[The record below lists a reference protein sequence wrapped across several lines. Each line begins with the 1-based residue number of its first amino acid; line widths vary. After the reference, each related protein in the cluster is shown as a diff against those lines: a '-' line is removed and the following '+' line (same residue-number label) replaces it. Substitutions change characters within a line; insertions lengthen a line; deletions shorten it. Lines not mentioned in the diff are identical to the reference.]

1 MVSLRKPSASPPM
14 MYEMER
20 PQDALSVVC
29 SVGSCCEQM
38 MTRGEVYESRC
49 LAVLQS
55 RKTPRRLCRRVA
67 GWGVQ
72 AGDKREASSPQV
84 AIQRNLPSNEAGMMG
99 CFSGAQGRERFGVN
113 CLAYDEAIMAQQD
126 RIQQEIAVQ
135 NPLVSERME
144 LTVLYKEYADDD
156 HVYQQKIK
164 DLLKKYSYIRKTRP
178 DGNCFYRAF
187 GFSHLEA
194 LLEDGKELQRFK
206 EVAAQSKDVL
216 VSQGFTEFTIED
228 FHNTFMDLIEQ
239 VEKQT
244 TVPELLASFND
255 QSTSDYLVVYL
266 RLLTSGYLQRESKF
280 FEHFIEGGRNIKEF
294 CQQEVEPM
302 CKESDHIHIIAL
314 AQALHVSIL
323 VEYMDRGEGGATNPH
338 IFPEGSEPKVYL
350 LYRPGHYDILYK

>member
-1 MVSLRKPSASPPM
+1 MAA
-14 MYEMER
+14 EE
-20 PQDALSVVC
+20 PQQQKQEPL
-29 SVGSCCEQM
+29 GSDSE
-38 MTRGEVYESRC
+38 
-49 LAVLQS
+49 
-55 RKTPRRLCRRVA
+55 
-67 GWGVQ
+67 
-72 AGDKREASSPQV
+72 
-84 AIQRNLPSNEAGMMG
+84 
-99 CFSGAQGRERFGVN
+99 GVN

-135 NPLVSERME
+135 NPLVSERLE
-144 LTVLYKEYADDD
+144 LSVLYKEYAEDDNI
-156 HVYQQKIK
+156 YQQKIK
-164 DLLKKYSYIRKTRP
+164 DLHKKYSYIRKTRP

-194 LLEDGKELQRFK
+194 LLDDSKELQRFK
-206 EVAAQSKDVL
+206 AVSAKSKEDL

-244 TVPELLASFND
+244 SVADLLASFND

-280 FEHFIEGGRNIKEF
+280 FEHFIEGGRTVKEF

-314 AQALHVSIL
+314 AQALNVSIQPRVCVSL
-323 VEYMDRGEGGATNPH
+323 LCCCLPTWLLCVWLSPYPQVAS
-338 IFPEGSEPKVYL
+338 GSCSSSISHSPNT
-350 LYRPGHYDILYK
+350 PGRQG

>member
-1 MVSLRKPSASPPM
+1 MAA
-14 MYEMER
+14 EE
-20 PQDALSVVC
+20 PQQQKQEPL
-29 SVGSCCEQM
+29 GSDSE
-38 MTRGEVYESRC
+38 
-49 LAVLQS
+49 
-55 RKTPRRLCRRVA
+55 
-67 GWGVQ
+67 
-72 AGDKREASSPQV
+72 
-84 AIQRNLPSNEAGMMG
+84 
-99 CFSGAQGRERFGVN
+99 GVN

-126 RIQQEIAVQ
+126 RIQQEAWVTPSPCWDMTDPCLLQIAR
-135 NPLVSERME
+135 LE
-144 LTVLYKEYADDD
+144 LSVLYKEYAEDDNI
-156 HVYQQKIK
+156 YQQE
-164 DLLKKYSYIRKTRP
+164 DQGGSLYSYIRKTRP

-194 LLEDGKELQRFK
+194 LLDDSKELQRFK
-206 EVAAQSKDVL
+206 AVSAKSKEDL

-244 TVPELLASFND
+244 SVADLLASFND

-280 FEHFIEGGRNIKEF
+280 FEHFIEGGRTVKEF

-314 AQALHVSIL
+314 AQALSVSIQ
-323 VEYMDRGEGGATNPH
+323 VEYMDRGEGGTTNPH